1 MHAELV
7 VAGVDAVQDRRGVLV
22 YFFGELQDSQG
33 VVAAVRNLLFVE
45 LHVELRDLE
54 VDIQV
59 VGVAHALFEVDEGL
73 VVKLH
78 LEEGVAQPHDVEVVV
93 RVVLDER
100 LEDPVRLFGLLGL
113 HVRDAQVVQ
122 TVQVLLEGQASIK

>member
-1 MHAELV
+1 VHAELV
-7 VAGVDAVQDRRGVLV
+7 VAGVDAVQDLRGVLV
-22 YFFGELQDSQG
+22 YFFGELEDSQG

-54 VDIQV
+54 VDVQV

-73 VVKLH
+73 VVELH

-100 LEDPVRLFGLLGL
+100 PEDPVRLSGLLGL
-113 HVRDAQVVQ
+113 HVGDAQVVQ
-122 TVQVLLEGQASIK
+122 TVQVLLEGQASIR